1 VLFFICIDFAFPD
14 PAWRMSHGR
23 LVETL
28 SVVRASLAVLIVSF
42 PGFLIMWHFLLREVR
57 QDPQRARGGIRR
69 WLGDLSLFVGGITLT
84 GDAITL
90 VYFLLEGQLTIRFVL
105 KSATLF
111 VIAGGLVFYL
121 AMTLRIEA
129 QSETER

>member
-1 VLFFICIDFAFPD
+1 
-14 PAWRMSHGR
+14 M
-23 LVETL
+23 ETL